1 MMPTIDAEL
10 AARWAGRL
18 APVGPTADQAVLR
31 SLVADLRAAG
41 ERALPFAR
49 RAGGFGDALP
59 ADAAA
64 ATILVVDRPGW
75 ARVAAG
81 SFSSLLSTSDAPSEA
96 VPAGAGH
103 AGWPVTVEVAGL
115 LAALSSRVLGQFDPY
130 GADDPGGRLALVAPN
145 ILQVGRAMGADLAD
159 FGLWICVHEQTHA
172 LQFAAAPWLAG
183 HVRGEIGALQTA
195 LDGTGELRGVLDA
208 LRARA
213 QGVAASRVD
222 DGLGPLGTLLPA
234 EQRERAAH
242 LVAMMS
248 LLEGHADVT
257 MDDLPPGAVPSA
269 RRLRARM
276 TARRSAGQGTL
287 LRRLLGIDAKLDQY
301 RRGAD
306 FVRAVR
312 RADRDAL
319 EAVWSGPSSLP
330 TPEEIEVPEQWLRRM
345 RAA

>member
-1 MMPTIDAEL
+1 MTPTIDAER

-18 APVGPTADQAVLR
+18 ASAGPTAERTELR

-49 RAGGFGDALP
+49 RAAGFGDALP
-59 ADAAA
+59 AETPA

-81 SFSSLLSTSDAPSEA
+81 SFAALLAGPASPDE
-96 VPAGAGH
+96 PAGAGSGPT
-103 AGWPVTVEVAGL
+103 GWPVTAEVAGL

-130 GADDPGGRLALVAPN
+130 GTDEPGGRLALVAPN
-145 ILQVGRAMGADLAD
+145 ILQVGTSMGADLAD

-183 HVRGEIGALQTA
+183 HVRGELAALQA
-195 LDGTGELRGVLDA
+195 ELDGTDELRGILDA
-208 LRARA
+208 LRARTR
-213 QGVAASRVD
+213 GSGSRTSD
-222 DGLGPLGTLLPA
+222 DGLGPLGALLPA
-234 EQRERAAH
+234 EQRVRAAH
-242 LVAMMS
+242 LVATMS

-269 RRLRARM
+269 RSLRARM
-276 TARRSAGQGTL
+276 TARRAAGQGTP

-319 EAVWSGPSSLP
+319 ERVWSGPSSLP
-330 TPEEIEVPEQWLRRM
+330 TPAEIDQPDQWLRRTK
-345 RAA
+345 AP